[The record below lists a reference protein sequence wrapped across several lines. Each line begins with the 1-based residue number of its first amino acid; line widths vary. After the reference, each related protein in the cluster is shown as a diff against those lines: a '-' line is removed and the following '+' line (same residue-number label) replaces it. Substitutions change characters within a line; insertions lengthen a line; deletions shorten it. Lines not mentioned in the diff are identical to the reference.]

1 MSAGQRN
8 GVLRGLVGPGER
20 WVQRCSGWRLMPV
33 AHPSPFGDASMSRQ
47 VRDALHAVSF
57 APDVSGTSADTDD
70 TGVTASEARAPDTG
84 ARASDTGARPN
95 ALLRQPPD
103 PAIARAE
110 GALLTEWPNRLSNAP
125 HDR

>member
-1 MSAGQRN
+1 
-8 GVLRGLVGPGER
+8 
-20 WVQRCSGWRLMPV
+20 MPV

-84 ARASDTGARPN
+84 ARPN